1 MPIQMFDWISRAD
14 QDFQINAAAAGI
26 VLVVMTLV
34 MNGAAI
40 YLRYYFRKRV
50 KW

>member
-1 MPIQMFDWISRAD
+1 
-14 QDFQINAAAAGI
+14 
-26 VLVVMTLV
+26 VVMTLV

-40 YLRYYFRKRV
+40 YLRYYFRQRV